1 MSTLRPLLATL
12 FFGLLASS
20 VHAQTDTERLAYMD
34 VFELEYAADPQISP
48 DGQMVVYVRTAMDV
62 MTDRPTRQLWTVE
75 ADGSAHRPLVT
86 DGEPSSPRWSPDGTR
101 LLYAATATDGQR
113 QLMVRWMDTGQTV
126 AITNVLKS
134 PGNAAWSPDGQHV
147 AFTAFVPRSAE
158 PLVSLPS
165 APAGAEWAKP
175 ARVITNLNYRS
186 DGAGFLP
193 TGSTHIFAVPAE
205 GGTAR
210 QLTTGEF
217 THGAPAWHGNDAVVF
232 SANRDPDYERKPGQ
246 SEVYHLTLDGTLT
259 ALTDRFGP
267 DANPRPSPDGRHI
280 AYTGY
285 DDTYQGYHVTQ
296 LYVMSSDGND
306 KRLLTANLDRDINN
320 AQWSA
325 DGRSLFFQYDDEG
338 HTRLARVTLDGQIEQ
353 MANDVGGLSL
363 GRPYGGGTFS
373 TSAAGPLAFTLTSPS
388 HPADVAVVTPGQ
400 EAQRLT
406 HLNDDLFSAK
416 PLGEVEEIWYT
427 SSHDGQR
434 VQGWIVKPPNF
445 DASKQY
451 PLILEIHGGP
461 FANYG
466 WRFSMEV
473 QLFAA
478 AGYVVL
484 YTNPRGSTSY
494 GSDFGNAIHHTYP
507 ANDYDDLMS
516 GVDALIER
524 GFIDPERLYVTGGSG
539 GGVLTAWTIG
549 NTDRFRAAVVAKPVI
564 NWASFVLTSD
574 IQAFTSQYWFPS
586 MPWEDYEH
594 YWQRSPLRLV
604 GNVTTPTMLLTGE
617 ADWRTPMTESEQYY
631 NALQL
636 RGIPSALVR
645 IPDAG
650 HGITARPSNLM
661 AKVGYI
667 LAWFNQYNT
676 TN

>member
-1 MSTLRPLLATL
+1 MRLFSFVLAALLLAP
-12 FFGLLASS
+12 
-20 VHAQTDTERLAYMD
+20 VHAQSDGDHLAYMD
-34 VFELEYAADPQISP
+34 VFELEYAADPQIAP
-48 DGQMVVYVRTAMDV
+48 DGQTVVYVRTAMDV
-62 MTDRPTRQLWTVE
+62 MTDRPTRQLWTVM

-86 DGEPSSPRWSPDGTR
+86 EGEPSRPRWSPDGTR
-101 LLYAATATDGQR
+101 LMYTATDSDGQR
-113 QLMVRWMDTGQTV
+113 QLMVRWIDTGQTV
-126 AITNVLKS
+126 AITDVMRS
-134 PGNAAWSPDGQHV
+134 PGNAVWSPDGMHI
-147 AFTAFVPRSAE
+147 AFTAFVPSAAE
-158 PLVSLPS
+158 PLATLPS
-165 APAGAEWAKP
+165 APAGAEWAEP

-186 DGAGFLP
+186 DGRGFLP
-193 TGSTHIFAVPAE
+193 TGSTHLFVVPAE

-210 QLTTGEF
+210 QISTGDF
-217 THGAPAWHGNDAVVF
+217 SHGAPAWHGTDAVVF

-267 DANPRPSPDGRHI
+267 DANPTPSPDGQYI

-285 DDTYQGYHVTQ
+285 DDTYRGYQVTQ
-296 LYVMSSDGND
+296 LYVMNADGTGS
-306 KRLLTANLDRDINN
+306 RSLTPDLDRDANSPM
-320 AQWSA
+320 WSA

-338 HTRLARVTLDGQIEQ
+338 HTRLARITLDGDIEQ
-353 MANDVGGLSL
+353 IANDVGGLSL
-363 GRPYGGGTFS
+363 GRPYGGGSFS
-373 TSAAGPLAFTLTSPS
+373 ASDAGVLAFTMTSPE

-400 EAQRLT
+400 TPKRLT
-406 HLNDDLFSAK
+406 TLNADLLGAK
-416 PLGEVEEIWYT
+416 PLGAAEEFWYE

-434 VQGWIVKPPNF
+434 VQGWIVTPPDF
-445 DASKQY
+445 DPSKQY

-494 GSDFGNAIHHTYP
+494 GAEFGNAIHHVYP
-507 ANDYDDLMS
+507 QYDYDDLMS
-516 GVDALIER
+516 GVDAVLER
-524 GFIDPERLYVTGGSG
+524 GFVDPERLYVTGGSG

-604 GNVTTPTMLLTGE
+604 GNVSTPTMLLTGE
-617 ADWRTPMTESEQYY
+617 SDWRTPMTESEQYY

-645 IPDAG
+645 IPNAG
-650 HGITARPSNLM
+650 HGIAARPSNLM

-667 LAWFNQYNT
+667 LAWFDKYDAER
-676 TN
+676 